1 MDRGT
6 MSRFRGIV
14 AVITVVA
21 AMALAPAA
29 FAQSSSVE
37 VYGGQGGEAVGA
49 LNNNDPTNPGTTS
62 NPGTTAGG
70 GASADA
76 GGALPFTGLDVGLL
90 IGGGLLLIAVG
101 AGLARLRPHGVS

>member
-1 MDRGT
+1 

-21 AMALAPAA
+21 AMAVAPAA

-37 VYGGQGGEAVGA
+37 VYGGKGGESVGA
-49 LNNNDPTNPGTTS
+49 LNNNDPTDPGS
-62 NPGTTAGG
+62 TAGSG
-70 GASADA
+70 GGSVDR

-90 IGGGLLLIAVG
+90 VGGGMLLIAVG